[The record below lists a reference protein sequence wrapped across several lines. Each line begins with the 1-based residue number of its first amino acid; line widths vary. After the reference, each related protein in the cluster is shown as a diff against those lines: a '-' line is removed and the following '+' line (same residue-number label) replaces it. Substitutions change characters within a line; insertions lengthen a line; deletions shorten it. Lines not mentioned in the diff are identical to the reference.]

1 MTTPARPGS
10 PGATRTCP
18 HCRAVIL
25 ESADVCPSCRHHL
38 RAGGTTVQR
47 TLARAEALRVEGTL
61 VPPADET
68 WEYTMVVTIRDER
81 GEEVAHHV
89 VGVGA
94 LRPGEHRH
102 FSVGVEL
109 TQPGGTR
116 VRPG

>member
-1 MTTPARPGS
+1 M
-10 PGATRTCP
+10 
-18 HCRAVIL
+18 
-25 ESADVCPSCRHHL
+25 
-38 RAGGTTVQR
+38 QR

-94 LRPGEHRH
+94 LRPGEQRH